1 MAFGASLQHWAS
13 VFFRSEF
20 LCRFG
25 GPWGSISEPFLTKLR
40 VVFSRVFLLRF
51 FEALGG
57 PKRVRIASDFYP
69 TRVNWAPPLGI
80 KDVKDYVS

>member
-13 VFFRSEF
+13 VFFRSVF

-40 VVFSRVFLLRF
+40 VVFSRVFLLRL

-57 PKRVRIASDFYP
+57 QKKGTAYSDGYQAW
-69 TRVNWAPPLGI
+69 VNWGGLGPP
-80 KDVKDYVS
+80 S